1 MLNDNIDDPRT
12 LLERFVVDNSELEQ
26 LEGMLSPFNV
36 FEAIGATR
44 QELRHSDFLSFLLD
58 PTENHGLKDYFLKTL
73 FKKVLLRSVGPE
85 IGAID
90 IDVADLSAAEVER
103 ERFQIDVLV
112 HSERAK
118 MVFAIENK
126 IDSGEHDNQLERYGQ
141 SVETAFPGYRRVLI
155 YLTPDGEEP
164 SDPNHWIAMSYGTLM
179 EAVQSVLAGQKR
191 SLAPPVVIA
200 LEHYAALIGRHIVT
214 DSEIAKLCQ
223 QIYRKHKD
231 ALELIFEHRPD
242 MQLEMKTVLE
252 NEVAEH
258 PGYTL
263 DHCTKGYVRFRP
275 TVWDNDPRQKA
286 GEGWTPT
293 RRAVLFEILNGP
305 DFLRLKLVIGP
316 TEAGNSAAAELRAAV
331 FEASQR
337 FRADFPGNVG
347 ALYPRFTTVMSRELV
362 KKKDYGEQNES
373 VPDKAREA
381 LRHAFEHEIPRIV
394 ERLQEVFIA

>member
-12 LLERFVVDNSELEQ
+12 LLEWFVVDNSELEQ

-85 IGAID
+85 IGAIE

-179 EAVQSVLAGQKR
+179 EAVQSVLAQTV
-191 SLAPPVVIA
+191 PVREI
-200 LEHYAALIGRHIVT
+200 IVV
-214 DSEIAKLCQ
+214 
-223 QIYRKHKD
+223 YRKHKD